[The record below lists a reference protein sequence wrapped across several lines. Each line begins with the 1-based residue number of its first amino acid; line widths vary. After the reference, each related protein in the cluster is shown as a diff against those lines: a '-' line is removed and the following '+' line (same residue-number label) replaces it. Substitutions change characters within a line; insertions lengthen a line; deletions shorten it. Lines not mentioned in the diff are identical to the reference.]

1 MEAVAPQIEQ
11 KVDDLLAVL
20 DKDIRHIRDCLSEL
34 NELRSSIVKRDDA
47 ALGRLLDKVQLA
59 SDSYAANEKRRQS
72 IRKELADILG
82 CRFEQM
88 TLSRL
93 ESELPKEKTSK
104 IARRTAEL
112 RPLVKE
118 LKREHTSTMLLLSE
132 CARFNGLLLAGIL
145 DMGKS
150 GTLVYSPKGAASQQ
164 SDNVFVNVHF

>member
-11 KVDDLLAVL
+11 KVDELLAVL

-59 SDSYAANEKRRQS
+59 ADSYAANELRRQS

-118 LKREHTSTMLLLSE
+118 LKREHTSTMRLLSE
-132 CARFNGLLLAGIL
+132 CARFNSLLLAGIL
-145 DMGKS
+145 DLGKT

-164 SDNVFVNVHF
+164 TDNIFVNVHF